1 MVLSGK
7 LASVR
12 SDAPCSSSEEGV
24 LIVVF
29 VVERLVTPSS
39 RSENGDLTG
48 VEVVE
53 RLDTCCPSS
62 EEEFVSQPDI
72 EAEGPALEF

>member
-1 MVLSGK
+1 M
-7 LASVR
+7 
-12 SDAPCSSSEEGV
+12 

-39 RSENGDLTG
+39 RSGNGDLTG
-48 VEVVE
+48 VEAVE

-62 EEEFVSQPDI
+62 EEELVSQPDI
-72 EAEGPALEF
+72 GAEGPAPGF